1 LLTRDSVRSRT
12 LLLGALLATAAL
24 LAACSSGPPPL
35 VSEGFSGHECGP
47 SALGKPVTDGS
58 FILANT
64 GTSPVTVTSV
74 RLPSPHGVTMTPAW
88 LMPQYKPPHGSLSY
102 VGDGFPYPPATWPTW
117 PDRQAIPGAV
127 IKSHQELNLFF
138 GITRTADR
146 RVQAGAPVITYTAD
160 GNTYTLQTH
169 WAYILLAPH
178 NRCPR

>member
-1 LLTRDSVRSRT
+1 MRSRT
-12 LLLGALLATAAL
+12 LLLGALLATVAL

-47 SALGKPVTDGS
+47 SALGKPLTDGS

-74 RLPSPHGVTMTPAW
+74 KLPSPRGVTMTPAW

-102 VGDGFPYPPATWPTW
+102 VGDGLPYPPTSWPTW

-127 IKSHQELNLFF
+127 IKPHQALNLLF
-138 GITRTADR
+138 GITRTAAR
-146 RVQAGAPVITYTAD
+146 LVRAGAPVITYTAG
-160 GNTYTLQTH
+160 GNTYTLQAH
-169 WAYILLAPH
+169 WAFILLASH
-178 NRCPR
+178 THCPR